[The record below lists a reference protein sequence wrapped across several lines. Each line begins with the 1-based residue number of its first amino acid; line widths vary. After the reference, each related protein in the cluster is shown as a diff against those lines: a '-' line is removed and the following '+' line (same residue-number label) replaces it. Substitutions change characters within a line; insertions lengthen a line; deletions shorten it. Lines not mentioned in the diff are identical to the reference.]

1 MTSQYHPGGAQEI
14 PETDY
19 GWKTYEKR
27 LEEIVVSEQDIDNI
41 YQELRHPMA
50 EDESI
55 EFYLELFLTGFAAG
69 NSALKIIVPTD
80 STGGFT
86 HQGSTLSAGYITIAY
101 GADDFNTFVG
111 SFRGGAGGTLLGYD
125 VHTVFGEVKAA
136 NPGLLRF
143 QLQTTSSDLK
153 VMPGTI
159 LRIRPMGGPS

>member
-19 GWKTYEKR
+19 GWITYVKQLGET
-27 LEEIVVSEQDIDNI
+27 VVSEKDIDDI
-41 YQELRHPMA
+41 YQELRHALA

-55 EFYLELFLTGFAAG
+55 EFSLELFLTGFAAD
-69 NSALKIIVPTD
+69 NSALKVVVPAD

-86 HQGSTLSAGYITIAY
+86 HQGSALSGYAITAF

-111 SFRGGAGGTLLGYD
+111 SFRGGTGGTLLGYD
-125 VHTVFGEVKAA
+125 VHTIFGSVKAG

>member
-14 PETDY
+14 PEGDF

-27 LEEIVVSEQDIDNI
+27 LEEIVVSEQDIDDI
-41 YQELRHPMA
+41 YQEIRHALA

-55 EFYLELFLTGFAAG
+55 EFSLELFLSGFSAG
-69 NSALKIIVPTD
+69 NSALKVIVPAD

-86 HQGSTLSAGYITIAY
+86 HQGAAVSGYATTAF

-111 SFRGGAGGTLLGYD
+111 SLRGGTGGTLLGYD
-125 VHTVFGEVKAA
+125 VHTVFGSVEAA